1 MKLLKLPRILALTLT
16 VILTSVVAI
25 AQMVLGLQQT
35 PRLIAQLLPT
45 SHSNPVEQQNT
56 TPVVSLNQM
65 SAELSQQWIAST
77 ASTNNPLVAQTDSSQ
92 HNNTYS
98 GCNCPQCQGVSV

>member
-16 VILTSVVAI
+16 IILTSAVAI

-35 PRLIAQLLPT
+35 PRLIAQLIPA
-45 SHSNPVEQQNT
+45 SNFTPVEQQNS
-56 TPVVSLNQM
+56 TPVVSLNQI
-65 SAELSQQWIAST
+65 SAELGQHWIAPT
-77 ASTNNPLVAQTDSSQ
+77 ASTNNPFIAQADSPQ
-92 HNNTYS
+92 HNNAFS